1 MDERVTRSSRE
12 ARASVAGASVAEA
25 SGADAS
31 VPVAVRDLTKSYGAV
46 TAVDHISFEL
56 EPGTTVALLGGN
68 GAGKTTTIA
77 MLLGLVMP
85 SSGEVRVFGDDIS
98 RNRGAVA
105 QRMNF
110 QSPYVDLPAR
120 LTVKQN
126 LTVYAGLYGV
136 GNVSERIAY
145 IAEDLQI
152 VPLLDRSTG
161 KLSAGQKTR
170 VGLAKA
176 LLNAPELLLLDEPT
190 ASLDPDTADW
200 IRRKLKQYAES
211 RGATLLFASHNMA
224 EVERLAGRVILLDA
238 GRIIEDGTPASL
250 IATYGKE
257 TLEEVFLDV
266 VRGRARQPLERPEGE
281 ALPARKAS

>member
-1 MDERVTRSSRE
+1 MNESVSGSTDE
-12 ARASVAGASVAEA
+12 AGADV
-25 SGADAS
+25 ADAS
-31 VPVAVRDLTKSYGAV
+31 VPAAVRDLTKVYGNV
-46 TAVDHISFEL
+46 TAVDHISFTL
-56 EPGTTVALLGGN
+56 KQGATVALLGGN

-85 SSGEVRVFGDDIS
+85 SSGDVRVFGADVS

-105 QRMNF
+105 YRLNF

-126 LTVYAGLYGV
+126 LTVYAGLYGIA
-136 GNVSERIAY
+136 NAAERIAY

-152 VPLLDRSTG
+152 EPLLARPTG
-161 KLSAGQKTR
+161 KLSSGQKTR

-176 LLNAPELLLLDEPT
+176 LLNAPDLLLLDEPT

-200 IRRKLKQYAES
+200 IRGKLREYAES
-211 RGATLLFASHNMA
+211 RGATLLLASHNMA
-224 EVERLAGRVILLDA
+224 EVERLADRVILLHQ
-238 GRIIEDGTPASL
+238 GRIIEDETPGAL
-250 IATYGKE
+250 IATYGRD

-266 VRGRARQPLERPEGE
+266 VRGRGRLALETADRDAAPT
-281 ALPARKAS
+281 RRAS

>member
-1 MDERVTRSSRE
+1 MDERVSSLGQQGG
-12 ARASVAGASVAEA
+12 AGAARLDAGAPDAGVPA
-25 SGADAS
+25 S
-31 VPVAVRDLTKSYGAV
+31 VRDLAKTYGNI
-46 TAVDHISFEL
+46 TAVDHISFTL
-56 EPGTTVALLGGN
+56 TQGTTVALLGGN

-85 SSGEVRVFGDDIS
+85 SSGEVRVFGADVS

-105 QRMNF
+105 QRLNF

-120 LTVKQN
+120 LSVKQN
-126 LTVYAGLYGV
+126 LTVYAGLYGIA
-136 GNVSERIAY
+136 NVAERIAY
-145 IAEDLQI
+145 IAEHLQI
-152 VPLLDRSTG
+152 EPLLDHPTG

-200 IRRKLKQYAES
+200 IRRKLKEYAET
-211 RGATLLFASHNMA
+211 RGATLLLASHNMA
-224 EVERLAGRVILLDA
+224 EVERLADRVILLHQ
-238 GRIIEDGTPASL
+238 GRIIEDETPFAL
-250 IATYGKE
+250 IATYGRG

-266 VRGRARQPLERPEGE
+266 VRGRAKPEG
-281 ALPARKAS
+281 AARSATRKAS